1 VLEEEFLEVAEL
13 AGEGNGESRALEVG
27 GEALGE
33 LRIDAGA
40 GRAFGGER
48 ATQKGMCSQVN
59 RYVSTPLLRCWA
71 AGETKGLAKNK
82 ATVAAAVRVGVSNRI
97 GRADQNSG

>member
-1 VLEEEFLEVAEL
+1 
-13 AGEGNGESRALEVG
+13 
-27 GEALGE
+27 
-33 LRIDAGA
+33 
-40 GRAFGGER
+40 
-48 ATQKGMCSQVN
+48 MCSQVN